1 MVLVVQIEKTCTAT
15 VGCYIGKDIVN
26 LFVYDEGRGCFLLE
40 VEHDG
45 LMFAVSLPC
54 PRECHARGEFPV
66 EGAGC
71 ERDVVC
77 TLPFFSVEFLG
88 FLGRGDSVDDKPVH
102 VPCLACEYFFH
113 VVFIFAGS
121 DGKQCE
127 GQIEDELDSFHVC
140 MCMISLNTV
149 PSEQGVDGG
158 CLSSETLVK
167 CHGVFCA
174 AA

>member
-1 MVLVVQIEKTCTAT
+1 MLSVGGGARWSDVCRQPPMAPVHYLESGGAGVQTAC
-15 VGCYIGKDIVN
+15 VAFLI
-26 LFVYDEGRGCFLLE
+26 RGAW
-40 VEHDG
+40 G
-45 LMFAVSLPC
+45 LWFA
-54 PRECHARGEFPV
+54 ARGEFPV